1 MADLIVKPS
10 RGIIGEITPPG
21 DKSISHRAVMFAAVA
36 EGATAI
42 SGFLAGEDTL
52 NTAKAVRALG
62 VVVEDRGGG
71 ALTVP
76 EGIRVPVPLAWG
88 GSSTARVLL
97 RLCPESACQTGP
109 SLELSCRLEAGGCAV
124 RASPG
129 RLGSLAQPQRRG
141 TSP

>member
-1 MADLIVKPS
+1 MDVRVGLWRKLSAEELMFLNCGPS
-10 RGIIGEITPPG
+10 WCFPAQTKRRT
-21 DKSISHRAVMFAAVA
+21 
-36 EGATAI
+36 
-42 SGFLAGEDTL
+42 
-52 NTAKAVRALG
+52 
-62 VVVEDRGGG
+62 
-71 ALTVP
+71 

-97 RLCPESACQTGP
+97 RLCPASACQPGP

-129 RLGSLAQPQRRG
+129 RLASLAQPQRRG